1 MQYSIQE
8 KIYEYIQNEYG
19 NEKTVFLKELYD
31 AFHQVK
37 QSTIREMTRRLYMEG
52 KVLRVKTGI
61 YQLPNSSRILKKP
74 TIRTSEA
81 IESLYLKNIDGS
93 ILGYKSGI
101 NFANALG
108 LTTQTASV
116 ETIYSNQVSS
126 KKREVSI
133 NKLRFMIGTPRAK
146 VTSINYKLLQIM
158 DLFTSFDLYS
168 EYEFKEALPK
178 IKDYLSSTLMTE
190 DVVEQIVSKYPL
202 KAQVL
207 FYKSGVQHELTQR

>member
-8 KIYEYIQNEYG
+8 KIYEYVQKEYG
-19 NEKTVFLKELYD
+19 NEKTILLKELYH

-37 QSTIREMTRRLYMEG
+37 PSTIREMTRRLYMEG
-52 KVLRVKTGI
+52 KVLRVRTGI
-61 YQLPNSSRILKKP
+61 YQLPSSSRILKKP

-81 IESLYLKNIDGS
+81 IEALYLKDTDGS

-133 NKLRFMIGTPRAK
+133 NKLRFMIGTPRVK
-146 VTSINYKLLQIM
+146 VTSMNYKLLQIM

-168 EYEFKEALPK
+168 EYEFKEALPN
-178 IKDYLSSTLMTE
+178 IKDYLAASKMTE